1 MIFDE
6 AIATTFSL
14 DPAVLLEAP
23 VYLAMLP
30 KDGDSAFDPLL
41 VLDSVRRYS
50 KKITVFVQN
59 GRIQVSQQTNP
70 NPLYTYLED
79 MVIEVTAPNGGVFHP
94 KIWGIRFISPESDE
108 KVYRL
113 AILSRNITNDRS
125 WDLALQL
132 EGQSI
137 DDNLSL
143 NDPLVKLI
151 GELPN
156 LAARD
161 IKKDRQEQAINFAK
175 ELNQVD
181 WKIPTD
187 YKEIVFFV
195 PDSDE
200 FDCFPA
206 QADNLAIIS
215 PFCSDYTISQLS
227 KRSNKATA
235 LISRPD
241 TLASL
246 DAASLSF
253 FTNCYCLD
261 DAAESEESEDLDA
274 KKHQDV
280 NGLHAKVYVFETK
293 YHTDYTHLILGSA
306 NATNA
311 ALSNSN
317 NVEFLVRLTGKKRK
331 VGGIEDL
338 LGSDGLGNYL
348 NEFTPPETKED

>member
-1 MIFDE
+1 MLNPDKRALYTSILTPPTGMIFDE

-79 MVIEVTAPNGGVFHP
+79 MIIEVTAPNGGVFHP

-113 AILSRNITNDRS
+113 AVLSRNITSDRS

-137 DDNLSL
+137 DENLSL

-151 GELPN
+151 GDLPN

-161 IKKDRQEQAINFAK
+161 IRKDRQEQAINFAK
-175 ELNQVD
+175 ELSQVD

-187 YKEIVFFV
+187 FK
-195 PDSDE
+195 
-200 FDCFPA
+200 
-206 QADNLAIIS
+206 
-215 PFCSDYTISQLS
+215 
-227 KRSNKATA
+227 
-235 LISRPD
+235 
-241 TLASL
+241 
-246 DAASLSF
+246 
-253 FTNCYCLD
+253 
-261 DAAESEESEDLDA
+261 
-274 KKHQDV
+274 
-280 NGLHAKVYVFETK
+280 
-293 YHTDYTHLILGSA
+293 
-306 NATNA
+306 
-311 ALSNSN
+311 
-317 NVEFLVRLTGKKRK
+317 
-331 VGGIEDL
+331 
-338 LGSDGLGNYL
+338 
-348 NEFTPPETKED
+348 